1 MGTYKPPAG
10 DECVQSIGGT
20 CGSDQYKGDG
30 NCDDENNNAGCNWD
44 GGDCCGSNVS
54 TKYCTKCQCLDCTKQ
69 PSCPKKGGQCGDK
82 SLFKDNFCDDENNNC
97 GCGWDGGDCC
107 GAVNKKYCKDCGCK
121 DPNYKPQSC
130 GSPQHK
136 GDGYCDDSNNVASC
150 EFDGG
155 DCCGSVKKNYC
166 TECACKD
173 PNYKQTC
180 GEPAY
185 KGDKNCDD
193 SNNLKACDWDGGDCC
208 GANVGKAYCSE
219 CKCKDPNASACQLP
233 QYQGDGNCDD
243 ENNVP
248 GCQFDGGDC
257 CGTSVKK
264 SYCKECKCLDP
275 NYKPADPNCPG
286 TCGAANYKGDG
297 NCDDENNNCGCEYD
311 GGDCCKETVEGGTV
325 KTAYCK
331 ACVCKDPKHKKE
343 GCDGTCGEP
352 KYFGDGNCDDV
363 NNNCGCGYDG
373 GDCCPKPNKPVVK
386 TYCTVCKCLEKTK

>member
-173 PNYKQTC
+173 PNY
-180 GEPAY
+180 
-185 KGDKNCDD
+185 
-193 SNNLKACDWDGGDCC
+193 
-208 GANVGKAYCSE
+208 
-219 CKCKDPNASACQLP
+219 SACQLP

-352 KYFGDGNCDDV
+352 KYVGDGNCDDV